1 MIVCVQFI
9 AAFISAENWVSL
21 VGVVIILVEFE
32 EVVDSFVVDIIVVVD
47 VVVAVQLM

>member
-1 MIVCVQFI
+1 VQFI
-9 AAFISAENWVSL
+9 AAFISAENRVSL